1 MAEDK
6 ELKRELTLPMAIF
19 IIIGMVIGASIWV
32 YPAVYL
38 SKAGPAIFLAYILAV
53 IPGIFIA
60 YLCAYLGSAIT
71 VAGGSYTVTSR
82 LMGKFTGFMILWLII
97 LAVSA
102 ALAALA
108 SMLGLFLAEILQ
120 IPDDALLGFVLIVGI
135 VSLTT
140 FYLIN
145 LLHVKIS
152 GLVEMIITI
161 VGDILVMIIFIIVA
175 IPHFNP
181 GNFDPLFPLG
191 FPPLLFATLVF
202 FFSYTGFTLILDVA
216 GEVKDPKRNIPRALL
231 ISIIVLVLL
240 YSVQALMVAGIQRYD
255 EPAGTVTEII
265 LKRDI
270 LPPSLVAIM
279 IILIAL
285 AIASTLHPIF
295 LAFSR
300 DFLMAGRDGLFPKKF
315 GKVHKKYKTPIPS
328 LTLLL
333 IVSLIFLLTFIPL
346 LGPIIGIATIAA
358 LLGAVTAVSVL
369 ICQITV
375 CISALR
381 LQKKFPEL
389 HENAGFKPSMKMLKI
404 MSTLGI
410 ITSILFVLL
419 LFTDPEAGLLI
430 SLIVFPFAGV
440 GVIVYFVRMKILK
453 KRGINIDEILK
464 SFPKQI
470 SFE

>member
-1 MAEDK
+1 
-6 ELKRELTLPMAIF
+6 
-19 IIIGMVIGASIWV
+19 
-32 YPAVYL
+32 
-38 SKAGPAIFLAYILAV
+38 
-53 IPGIFIA
+53 
-60 YLCAYLGSAIT
+60 
-71 VAGGSYTVTSR
+71 
-82 LMGKFTGFMILWLII
+82 
-97 LAVSA
+97 
-102 ALAALA
+102 
-108 SMLGLFLAEILQ
+108 
-120 IPDDALLGFVLIVGI
+120 
-135 VSLTT
+135 
-140 FYLIN
+140 
-145 LLHVKIS
+145 
-152 GLVEMIITI
+152 
-161 VGDILVMIIFIIVA
+161 
-175 IPHFNP
+175 
-181 GNFDPLFPLG
+181 
-191 FPPLLFATLVF
+191 
-202 FFSYTGFTLILDVA
+202 
-216 GEVKDPKRNIPRALL
+216 
-231 ISIIVLVLL
+231 
-240 YSVQALMVAGIQRYD
+240 MVAGIQRYD
-255 EPAGTVTEII
+255 EPVGTVTEII
-265 LKRDI
+265 LKRGI
-270 LPPSLVAIM
+270 LPPELLAIM
-279 IILIAL
+279 VILIAL

-315 GKVHKKYKTPIPS
+315 AKLHKKYKTPIPS

-333 IVSLIFLLTFIPL
+333 IASLIFLLTFIPL

-453 KRGINIDEILK
+453 RRGINIDEILK

-470 SFE
+470 SFK